1 MGTNISTPPPPPPE
15 GDVKKGT
22 DDPWYA
28 DDKRFLRNLDQTLAT
43 TNGYVT
49 GGYLLYLAGETQE
62 VPISGSL
69 YDRSIDSG
77 LYIWCVDRY
86 NDWGVT
92 MVGEYIKIFPP
103 HLYHHISTVDGDGIR
118 DFIQDNADII
128 ISDRISD
135 AIDIVFTFTPYLES
149 TSTKRVSVV
158 MLSCSN
164 FRILTPPPEWRAALA
179 SPTTNRDHLLVYEDS
194 PMGGHSHSM
203 KSFLSLTDWKRHGL
217 MYGPEDD
224 VFGEKEETAS
234 DFSRNCRVMV
244 MNGGSYEDYSDSLHH
259 RRVQLN
265 TDSFLTHNLG
275 YDEYTLTLWHMVEYI
290 MLGYSIEWSEDAIAR
305 LNSVFSSRHDDPSEW
320 VNVVMDTYIN
330 YNKAGGY
337 FQEELD
343 NMPINKRLKEIPLV
357 SSRGEFTVLSE
368 DDWYAVLD
376 QRRKEYG
383 IETFQE
389 EFSRRQEEQMRDTEI
404 MEAQT
409 RRNQEMI
416 RNLEEKEEKEGKETQ
431 DFTPRWVK
439 LCKDIEDSGD
449 VWLLAELITFRN
461 TMWGILANS
470 YGANYRFET
479 TDIDT
484 PEVVCRE
491 LAEIMNIYND
501 WKEKTVPNCSN
512 QSDLQLS
519 PFEDLGFGNMWVLP
533 VKDSRGEDVG
543 TYHCFSAEDIY
554 QLDTNPYSRE
564 AIPEYLKRYVTGL
577 LDVIRGFYDGIEEE
591 EKEPNTRQKDRE
603 ITSRLYSASYDFD
616 MSLYDTMVGNDPN
629 LVGMFG
635 VQLSEHLGESYRT
648 VSGPDDMINR
658 IYRDTGE
665 NNTTNQLFIIQTFVR
680 VYMVES
686 VDNVL

>member
-1 MGTNISTPPPPPPE
+1 MGANISTPPPPSLE
-15 GDVKKGT
+15 VKTGT

-28 DDKRFLRNLDQTLAT
+28 NDKRFLRNLDQTLAT

-49 GGYLLYLAGETQE
+49 GAYLLYLAGETQE
-62 VPISGSL
+62 TPISGSL
-69 YDRSIDSG
+69 YGRSIDSG
-77 LYIWCVDRY
+77 LCIWCVDRH
-86 NDWGVT
+86 NDMGVT
-92 MVGEYIKIFPP
+92 MIAEYIKLFPP
-103 HLYHHISTVDGDGIR
+103 HLYHHISISNRDGIW
-118 DFIQDNADII
+118 DYLQDNADII
-128 ISDRISD
+128 VSDRIAD

-149 TSTKRVSVV
+149 TYTKRVSVV
-158 MLSCSN
+158 MMSCTH
-164 FRILTPPPEWRAALA
+164 FRQLTPPSEWRTALA

-194 PMGGHSHSM
+194 PERVESRSM
-203 KSFLSLTDWKRHGL
+203 QGFLSRTDWKRYGL

-224 VFGEKEETAS
+224 VFGEKEETAP

-244 MNGGSYEDYSDSLHH
+244 MNGGGYEDYSDSLHH

-290 MLGYSIEWSEDAIAR
+290 MLGYSIEWSENMIAR

-343 NMPINKRLKEIPLV
+343 NIPINTRLKEIPLV
-357 SSRGEFTVLSE
+357 SSGGEFNVLSE
-368 DDWYAVLD
+368 DDWYVVLD

-389 EFSRRQEEQMRDTEI
+389 EFSRREKEKRRDTEI

-416 RNLEEKEEKEGKETQ
+416 RNLEEKKGKETQ

-439 LCKDIEDSGD
+439 LCMDIEDSGD

-461 TMWGILANS
+461 TMTGILANS

-479 TDIDT
+479 TGIDT

-491 LAEIMNIYND
+491 LAEIMKIYKD
-501 WKEKTVPNCSN
+501 WKERTVPKCINH
-512 QSDLQLS
+512 SDLQLS
-519 PFEDLGFGNMWVLP
+519 PFEDLGFGNIWVLP

-543 TYHCFSAEDIY
+543 TYHCFSAEDIS

-577 LDVIRGFYDGIEEE
+577 LDVIRGFYDGVEEE
-591 EKEPNTRQKDRE
+591 EKELNTHQKDRE

-616 MSLYDTMVGNDPN
+616 MSLYDTMVDNDPN
-629 LVGMFG
+629 LVGVFG